1 MKIKLHRDFE
11 KQYRKLKEREKKKF
25 KQRRD
30 LFLQD
35 EFNPILN
42 NHSLK
47 GKYQGYRSINIT
59 GDLRAI
65 YKRSL
70 QGQGPYR
77 RDRQTV
83 IFVAIHIHSNL
94 YG

>member
-1 MKIKLHRDFE
+1 MVVRFHKDFIKNSN
-11 KQYRKLKEREKKKF
+11 KLTLQKNKLT
-25 KQRRD
+25 QRLK
-30 LFLQD
+30 LFGQD

-42 NHSLK
+42 NHSLR

-65 YKRSL
+65 FKRDEVSA
-70 QGQGPYR
+70 
-77 RDRQTV
+77 
-83 IFVAIHIHSNL
+83 IFVTIDSHSNL